1 MGQMEIIPEGRSYW
15 RSKSYCP
22 PGLLNQTKTWL
33 ASLLMSTLWFSPSA
47 KIKPD
52 GRLSSGSLNGVF
64 LSQQVN
70 FVLRGERVTD
80 FVLGGKKRIPFKFK
94 LISSLQWWLPSFPNW
109 CHYYSLS
116 GILTG
121 TGESSW
127 TDCIKVSFKNIISDL
142 DKW

>member
-15 RSKSYCP
+15 RSESYCP

-80 FVLGGKKRIPFKFK
+80 FVLGGEKKGSHSNSNLFPLFNGGCHHSQTGVI
-94 LISSLQWWLPSFPNW
+94 IIVSLGFWLAQEKAAEQTVSKCPLKTSF
-109 CHYYSLS
+109 
-116 GILTG
+116 
-121 TGESSW
+121 
-127 TDCIKVSFKNIISDL
+127 
-142 DKW
+142 